1 MRRADAN
8 SLRLL
13 APALAPALLGM
24 LIAGPALAKS
34 TDRNQPMDIGAAHA
48 DAILTDDGDA
58 RLSGDVVITQGTL
71 NVNADDAVV
80 SRKGGDIESVTLTGA
95 PATLSQINDNG
106 ERMTAKA
113 AKIVYNTITEI
124 IVMTGGVVVNQP
136 RGNLRGEM
144 IKYDLTTGRLD
155 GGGGGGRVQMR
166 ILPKTVKPAGDN

>member
-1 MRRADAN
+1 MRRAAAD

-13 APALAPALLGM
+13 APALALL
-24 LIAGPALAKS
+24 LAGPALAKS
-34 TDRNQPMDIGAAHA
+34 TDRNQPMDIGALRA
-48 DAILTDDGDA
+48 DAVLTDDGDA
-58 RLSGDVVITQGTL
+58 HLSGEVVITQGTL
-71 NVNADDAVV
+71 NVNADNAVV
-80 SRKGGDIESVTLTGA
+80 TRKGGEIDQVVLTGA

-106 ERMTAKA
+106 ERMTARA
-113 AKIVYNTITEI
+113 AKIVYTLSNDV

-166 ILPKTVKPAGDN
+166 IMPKTTKPAGSSN